1 MIENHQFNRQFNSGV
16 NAPLNIRGFT
26 LLELLVVLAIVGIMV
41 GTVLFLAAPSA
52 TEEGRRLGSKT
63 FELMQKGRVSSMLKR
78 RVYGIEILEDNSA
91 VRLVTLIEERLD
103 VANSTSTDFEDDAA
117 FDDINDFVYTT
128 DDSLNNVDINTH
140 GKEGK
145 EEAPKPTYA
154 MHKMTAEGL
163 GLLAGEAISYWEQED
178 EKDTIEIPV
187 NINIGF
193 AGEKDEAAPVVD
205 SGGDLDDEDVLEEES
220 ISPVI
225 VFFPDGRISNRG
237 SFRFVDSNGDVL
249 YSFTWTEL
257 GEFEKVN

>member
-1 MIENHQFNRQFNSGV
+1 M
-16 NAPLNIRGFT
+16 
-26 LLELLVVLAIVGIMV
+26 VLAIVGIMV

-78 RVYGIEILEDNSA
+78 RVYGIEIMEDNSA

-103 VANSTSTDFEDDAA
+103 AANNTSADFEDDVA
-117 FDDINDFVYTT
+117 FDDIDNFVYGT
-128 DDSLNNVDINTH
+128 DDSLDNVNINAQ
-140 GKEGK
+140 GEEGK

-163 GLLAGEAISYWEQED
+163 GLLAGEATSYWEQED
-178 EKDTIEIPV
+178 EKDTIEIPG

-193 AGEKDEAAPVVD
+193 AGEKAETAPVVD
-205 SGGDLDDEDVLEEES
+205 SGGDLDDEAAVEEDS
-220 ISPVI
+220 ISPI
-225 VFFPDGRISNRG
+225 IIFFPDGRISNRG
-237 SFRFVDSNGDVL
+237 SFRFVDSSGDVL

-257 GEFEKVN
+257 GKFEKVN